1 MSLTAWI
8 IQLSISAFTMKQ
20 RYWLITCPYRC
31 QHNTAP
37 RYLTAQLQQV
47 SNVGYRQRLRSSSST
62 KLGATTGSEANR
74 PASLTA
80 VKLAGQCF
88 DNETAAMINY
98 PISAST
104 TPNSNPNPNSNSNPN
119 SRGQR
124 GHNRC
129 VIGVIKCKVAG
140 NEQLVPYWLYSDF

>member
-1 MSLTAWI
+1 
-8 IQLSISAFTMKQ
+8 
-20 RYWLITCPYRC
+20 
-31 QHNTAP
+31 
-37 RYLTAQLQQV
+37 
-47 SNVGYRQRLRSSSST
+47 
-62 KLGATTGSEANR
+62 
-74 PASLTA
+74 LTA

-104 TPNSNPNPNSNSNPN
+104 APNPNPNPNPNSNSNPN

-129 VIGVIKCKVAG
+129 VIGVIKCKVS
-140 NEQLVPYWLYSDF
+140 QLCHKGYYSPLTLPEPPFKL

>member
-8 IQLSISAFTMKQ
+8 IQLSISTFTMKQ

-37 RYLTAQLQQV
+37 RYLTTQLQQV
-47 SNVGYRQRLRSSSST
+47 SNVGYRQRLRSSSSST

-74 PASLTA
+74 PASSTA

-104 TPNSNPNPNSNSNPN
+104 NPNPNPNPNSNPN

-129 VIGVIKCKVAG
+129 VIVVIKCKVS
-140 NEQLVPYWLYSDF
+140 LVSHITSY